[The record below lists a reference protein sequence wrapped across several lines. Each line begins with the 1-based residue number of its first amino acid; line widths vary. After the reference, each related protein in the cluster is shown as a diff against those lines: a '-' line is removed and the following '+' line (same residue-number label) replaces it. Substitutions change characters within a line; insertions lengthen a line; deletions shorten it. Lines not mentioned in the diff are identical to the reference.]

1 MRKILS
7 IIPGL
12 GSLTNHGHD
21 VNAILDKVAADLAA
35 QVPTLEFVNSEGWKA
50 IEKKYRSEV
59 VNEMKRRIIYL
70 STNTEK
76 NKDEIQHTSNIIAA
90 CDLLLDLTN
99 RVIRAHRE
107 ALKTLTITQG
117 TAGGEQPRDP
127 RS

>member
-1 MRKILS
+1 MKKIFN

-12 GSLTNHGHD
+12 GSLMGHGYD
-21 VNAILDKVAADLAA
+21 ATAILDKVAADLAA
-35 QVPTLEFVNSEGWKA
+35 QVPTLEFVNSEGWKV
-50 IEKKYRSEV
+50 IQKKYKSEII
-59 VNEMKRRIIYL
+59 NEMKRRIIYL

-99 RVIRAHRE
+99 RVIRAHQE
-107 ALKTLTITQG
+107 ALKTLTKTQG
-117 TAGGEQPRDP
+117 TAGGEQPKDP